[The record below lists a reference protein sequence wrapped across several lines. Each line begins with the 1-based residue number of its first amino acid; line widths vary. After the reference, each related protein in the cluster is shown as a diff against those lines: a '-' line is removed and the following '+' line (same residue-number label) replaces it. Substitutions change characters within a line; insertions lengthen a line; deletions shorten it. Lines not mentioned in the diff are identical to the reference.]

1 MGNITTAK
9 EIQTA
14 SIRAM
19 IGQISG
25 LDVEIPEVV
34 LPVIA
39 AEAAMHELAE
49 RLLAVD
55 SEDRWEVLQAICD
68 LTSPPSILT
77 VVPSDLGICG
87 IGPSIGCGSGCVV
100 GSCSV
105 IDRPACD
112 RCPTIGA
119 PRT

>member
-39 AEAAMHELAE
+39 AEAVMHELAE

-68 LTSPPSILT
+68 LTSPPSILA

-87 IGPSIGCGSGCVV
+87 WFLLCDRPATHLEPHPMLGPI
-100 GSCSV
+100 
-105 IDRPACD
+105 PACD